1 MNLILQR
8 VDDSDLIRRIDAA
21 NSSVALYAPGVSV
34 AVAWA
39 LHRAAWRLGGA
50 IKVVLDVSQ
59 KSVDMGYLEPAAVE
73 IIWKLQRDLSAQI
86 FFHLPGLRLGSLFVD
101 EGRALVYAPVAK
113 LMEDECYEQ
122 VTQCPSG
129 LEVAE
134 GKCAI
139 DVRELALVI
148 VDESMVARI
157 CDIKLK
163 PAKSLSAIKA
173 EYEQRIVESEKKV
186 EEAEKRA
193 KDAEKRAEEAEKKAV
208 EDYKNRFKIRK
219 VEFSVHSQP
228 TAIGRK
234 RATIPSM
241 FLVGIGNEAEKKLIA
256 NYRLFPDEKEI
267 AEYIKE
273 KYPEEGIDKFAEMEK
288 AIRDKY
294 LLYVP
299 HFGSYVRT
307 CDMEAYEK
315 EISDLEDL
323 GKKVGGHIRE
333 ALGKKIDAAI
343 EGLYKVLEQQWKKS
357 NDPWFE
363 EYLRKHPQASR
374 DRKEVFMA
382 KMKFGVKGTN
392 ALVENFVPTIDR
404 SSTPI
409 DEALAENAEFIAAL
423 RKMLRNRN
431 RIAGVEII
439 HIEDLITTTPK
450 TKITARGPDPI
461 GGVEMVE

>member
-8 VDDSDLIRRIDAA
+8 VDDNELIRWIDSA

-73 IIWKLQRDLSAQI
+73 IIWKLQRDLRAQI

-113 LMEDECYEQ
+113 LMEDECYGQ
-122 VTQCPSG
+122 VTRCPSG
-129 LEVAE
+129 LEVVE

-163 PAKSLSAIKA
+163 PAKSLSAIRA
-173 EYEQRIVESEKKV
+173 EYEQRIVETEKKV

-193 KDAEKRAEEAEKKAV
+193 RDAEKRAEEAEKKAV

-219 VEFSVHSQP
+219 VEFSVRSQP
-228 TAIGRK
+228 AAIGRK
-234 RATIPSM
+234 RVTIPSM
-241 FLVGIGNEAEKKLIA
+241 FLVGVGNEAEEKLLA

-267 AEYIKE
+267 AKYITE
-273 KYPEEGIDKFAEMEK
+273 KYPDEGIDKFAEMEK
-288 AIRDKY
+288 SIRDKY

-307 CDMEAYEK
+307 CDMKAYEK
-315 EISDLEDL
+315 EIAALEDL
-323 GKKVGGHIRE
+323 GKKVGEHIRE
-333 ALGKKIDAAI
+333 ALGKKIDDAI
-343 EGLYKVLEQQWKKS
+343 EGLYKALEQQWKKS

-374 DRKEVFMA
+374 DRHEIFMTE
-382 KMKFGVKGTN
+382 MKFGAKGTN
-392 ALVENFVPTIDR
+392 ALVENFVPTIDH

-409 DEALAENAEFIAAL
+409 DEALAENKEFIAAL
-423 RKMLRNRN
+423 RKALVKWNR
-431 RIAGVEII
+431 GDGEGSVSV
-439 HIEDLITTTPK
+439 EDLIDITKESPK
-450 TKITARGPDPI
+450 
-461 GGVEMVE
+461 VEEK